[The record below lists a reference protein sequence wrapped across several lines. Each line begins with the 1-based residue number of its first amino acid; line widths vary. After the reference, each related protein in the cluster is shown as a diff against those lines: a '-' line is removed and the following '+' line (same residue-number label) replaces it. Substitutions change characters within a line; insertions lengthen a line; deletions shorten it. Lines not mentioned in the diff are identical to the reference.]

1 MTHKSSIRTEKI
13 RFLLSEISLSLTIIR
28 DNLPE
33 TTDYDEFTGLGL
45 LKDGLYKRL
54 EYILQNIF
62 DICAI
67 LNRDLKLGVPMND
80 DAIIGNLVESGF
92 LDPEMGELLK
102 DMKGLRNI
110 LVHQYGKINDLL
122 VFDVLMTQLNDIS
135 AVCSHLEQLINSY
148 Q

>member
-1 MTHKSSIRTEKI
+1 
-13 RFLLSEISLSLTIIR
+13 
-28 DNLPE
+28 
-33 TTDYDEFTGLGL
+33 
-45 LKDGLYKRL
+45 
-54 EYILQNIF
+54 
-62 DICAI
+62 
-67 LNRDLKLGVPMND
+67 MND